1 MKINIKSK
9 IINILKEK
17 MFIIPKSYKEYI
29 NNLNTLQAYICYYKL
44 FSVDIKGI
52 EDYFNKKGVII
63 PKKKVR
69 LYDGDRLIKEGM
81 FSIDEL
87 LQLGR
92 FYRIE
97 YIN

>member
-1 MKINIKSK
+1 MKIDIKRK
-9 IINILKEK
+9 ITNILKRK

-29 NNLNTLQAYICYYKL
+29 DNLNILQAYICYYKL
-44 FSVDIKGI
+44 FRVDIKGI

-69 LYDGDRLIKEGM
+69 LYEGSKLVREDW

-87 LQLGR
+87 LHLGR

-97 YIN
+97 YMN